1 MPLSEA
7 SRYEFIRVSCDGP
20 IATIIFDRA
29 RVLNAFNNK
38 LMEETIEAVTALN
51 RDDRFE
57 VIMVRGEG
65 RAFSAGFDL
74 KAASDRKME
83 DVQDWEAQMGLQF
96 DFIMQFWHSKKPTI
110 AAIHG
115 FCLAGA
121 FELALACDI
130 TVAAE
135 GTKLGEPEVRFGTGI
150 VAMLL
155 PWITGPKATKELLLT
170 GHDQL
175 DATDALRL
183 GIVNHVVPL
192 DELLPKAEA
201 LATAMAR
208 ASTRSVQ
215 LTKRAINQ
223 TYETMGL
230 STALRT
236 SLDIDVLLNVGGSPE
251 KTEFARIRNEQGL
264 KAAIEWRDARFRK
277 VC

>member
-1 MPLSEA
+1 
-7 SRYEFIRVSCDGP
+7 
-20 IATIIFDRA
+20 
-29 RVLNAFNNK
+29 
-38 LMEETIEAVTALN
+38 
-51 RDDRFE
+51 
-57 VIMVRGEG
+57 
-65 RAFSAGFDL
+65 
-74 KAASDRKME
+74 
-83 DVQDWEAQMGLQF
+83 MGLQF

-223 TYETMGL
+223 TYQTMGL